1 MLVADALRALAPFSL
16 IAGLPWFQSI
26 QRAIVRSNRRR
37 PGIGTTGR
45 ANRKTTVNRRHRSR
59 TTIQG
64 NRKMIDS
71 HRLGNKRPN
80 KFHLTRGANIGQGM
94 IP

>member
-1 MLVADALRALAPFSL
+1 MKTKNANR
-16 IAGLPWFQSI
+16 
-26 QRAIVRSNRRR
+26 RTTRVRNAENTIMGVSNR
-37 PGIGTTGR
+37 
-45 ANRKTTVNRRHRSR
+45 RRHRSR